1 MSSSCGQGQHCVMVP
16 LTEPNSLV
24 DAALGTWTEPNSLVD
39 AALGTWT
46 EPNSLVDAA
55 LGTWTEPNSLVDAAL
70 GTWTEPN
77 SLVDAALGTWTEA
90 GWWCLCGCSGC
101 TWLVVLVWVQWV
113 HLAGGVLCRCSGLGC
128 RRCRGCRQV

>member
-1 MSSSCGQGQHCVMVP
+1 MMVP

-39 AALGTWT
+39 ATLGTWT
-46 EPNSLVDAA
+46 EPD
-55 LGTWTEPNSLVDAAL
+55 
-70 GTWTEPN
+70 

-101 TWLVVLVWVQWV
+101 TWLVVFCAGAVVWDVGG
-113 HLAGGVLCRCSGLGC
+113 AGVVDRSKPNSRSVCLNPTADQCMNNVM
-128 RRCRGCRQV
+128 Q